1 MSSVG
6 PSDWFQGS
14 ELRPPVL
21 KLLDQLFSLKL
32 SCFLHNIPHKPS
44 PNFHRPSLC
53 LKVLE
58 NGIIV
63 WRKKGEKT
71 REEERKIE
79 RKREK
84 ERRRNKKERE
94 ARKIGR
100 KRGKKYIERVFV
112 CVCVCKNSA
121 VTESEPQ
128 ECAGFDSKQTRLL
141 AYSFLV
147 FLSP

>member
-1 MSSVG
+1 MSSVS

-32 SCFLHNIPHKPS
+32 SCLLHNIPHKPS
-44 PNFHRPSLC
+44 PNFHRPSHC

-71 REEERKIE
+71 REKEERKIE

-94 ARKIGR
+94 ARKKGR
-100 KRGKKYIERVFV
+100 KRRKKYIYIEREFLCV
-112 CVCVCKNSA
+112 CVCV
-121 VTESEPQ
+121 
-128 ECAGFDSKQTRLL
+128 
-141 AYSFLV
+141 
-147 FLSP
+147 

>member
-1 MSSVG
+1 M
-6 PSDWFQGS
+6 
-14 ELRPPVL
+14 
-21 KLLDQLFSLKL
+21 
-32 SCFLHNIPHKPS
+32 
-44 PNFHRPSLC
+44 
-53 LKVLE
+53 LE

-71 REEERKIE
+71 REKEERKIE

-94 ARKIGR
+94 ARKKRR
-100 KRGKKYIERVFV
+100 KEEREGKKHIYRESF

-128 ECAGFDSKQTRLL
+128 EHAGFDSKQTCLL